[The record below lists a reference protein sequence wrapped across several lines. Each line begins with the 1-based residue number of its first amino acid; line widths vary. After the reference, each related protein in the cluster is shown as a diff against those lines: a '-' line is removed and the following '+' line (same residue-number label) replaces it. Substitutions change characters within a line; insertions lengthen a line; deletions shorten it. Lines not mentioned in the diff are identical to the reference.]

1 VGCGVGDSDRASR
14 DDWVAAASGTVTG
27 RAGAETIR
35 AQRPSCPTTDGPVRI
50 QVLRNRAG
58 TFEPQIIRKYEHR
71 ETGFDR
77 KIGATYAR
85 SMTVRETQGSPHVVN
100 DTKVSP
106 EVICEVTDGVQ
117 GFRRHE
123 DLRLLPRRFGY
134 SQRTPRVASLSRN
147 PPSLQLKMRYWWVN
161 QNQTFRQEFQGGY
174 LWSPKRKAN
183 GNRNPFYDFMREV
196 APGDVVFSFA
206 DTRIAAI
213 GLVAS
218 NAYEAPKPVEFG
230 QTGMNWDK
238 IGWRADVR
246 FVRLL
251 LPIRPA
257 DYMSVLAPLLP
268 RQYAPLTHAGTGLQ
282 GIYLTILPDPFAF
295 ALVDLL
301 GAEAH
306 VILNNYRV
314 ASDAPVQPA
323 VGLVEWEEHELQK
336 VQADPRVPET
346 ERTAIVLARRGQ
358 GLFKERVNRIER
370 ACRITGVDRIE
381 HLRASH
387 CKPWRDATNEERLD
401 GENGL
406 LLTPN
411 ADHLFDRGFIG
422 FEDNGDVLVSPV
434 AHTES
439 LARMGINPASL
450 RNVGRFSQGQ
460 RAYLA
465 FQRDN
470 VLLKSRYLGGT
481 RIAG

>member
-1 VGCGVGDSDRASR
+1 MQAVVD
-14 DDWVAAASGTVTG
+14 
-27 RAGAETIR
+27 
-35 AQRPSCPTTDGPVRI
+35 
-50 QVLRNRAG
+50 L
-58 TFEPQIIRKYEHR
+58 FRK
-71 ETGFDR
+71 
-77 KIGATYAR
+77 
-85 SMTVRETQGSPHVVN
+85 PHFF
-100 DTKVSP
+100 K
-106 EVICEVTDGVQ
+106 
-117 GFRRHE
+117 
-123 DLRLLPRRFGY
+123 
-134 SQRTPRVASLSRN
+134 
-147 PPSLQLKMRYWWVN
+147 LKMRYWWVN

-174 LWSPKRKAN
+174 LWSPKRKSN
-183 GNRNPFYDFMREV
+183 GHRNPFYDFMREV

-230 QTGMNWDK
+230 QTGINWDK
-238 IGWRADVR
+238 IGWRVDVR
-246 FVRLL
+246 FVRLQ

-257 DYMSVLAPLLP
+257 DCMSVLAPLLP
-268 RQYAPLTHAGTGLQ
+268 RQYAPLTHAGAGLQ
-282 GIYLTILPDPFAF
+282 SIYLTILLDPFAF

-306 VILNNYRV
+306 AILKNYRV

-336 VQADPRVPET
+336 VQTDLRVPET
-346 ERTAIVLARRGQ
+346 ERIAIVLARRGQ

-370 ACRITGVDRIE
+370 ACRITGVDRLE

-387 CKPWRDATNEERLD
+387 CKPWRDATNAERLD

-411 ADHLFDRGFIG
+411 VDHLFDRGFIG

-434 AHTES
+434 AHAES
-439 LARMGINPASL
+439 LVRMGINPESL
-450 RNVGRFSQGQ
+450 RNVGRFSEGQ

-465 FQRDN
+465 FQREN
-470 VLLKSRYLGGT
+470 VLLKSRYLG
-481 RIAG
+481 RASIAL